1 MTRHTQLETRHHAD
15 KGNVPEPVTLFGR
28 TLPQNDSYE
37 QLAADMR
44 STRKQL
50 EALQAEIIH
59 VLGK

>member
-1 MTRHTQLETRHHAD
+1 MTRHAHQETRLQPHNND
-15 KGNVPEPVTLFGR
+15 VLEPDTLFGR

-50 EALQAEIIH
+50 EALQAEVIR